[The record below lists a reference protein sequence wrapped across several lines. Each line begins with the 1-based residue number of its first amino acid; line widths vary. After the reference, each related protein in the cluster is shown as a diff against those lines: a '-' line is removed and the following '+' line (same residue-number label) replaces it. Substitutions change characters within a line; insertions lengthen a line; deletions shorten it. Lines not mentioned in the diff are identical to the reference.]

1 MGRSESGIEVEQRL
15 YTRYACYPRKLEPH
29 QSSPLPPRVCAVS
42 FLNTSPLVWGML
54 HGPQRNLFD
63 LSFAVPS
70 ECADR
75 VARGESDIGILPVVE
90 VERLGLEAIPGTGIA
105 CRGAVRSILLISKVQ
120 PSEIRTLAADTSSR
134 TSVMLTRV
142 ILAER
147 YGCMP
152 ALVPHAPVLEPML
165 AQADAALII
174 GDPALHLDPA
184 QLPFHV
190 LDLGAEWEQ
199 MTSLPMVFAIWAG
212 PKAVVT
218 PDLPAAFLGS
228 YLYGAG
234 HLDDVIRQESAA
246 RGIPAGRART
256 YLPSHIHFELGE
268 PEYKGMRL
276 FLDKCGRLESAAAP
290 R

>member
-1 MGRSESGIEVEQRL
+1 
-15 YTRYACYPRKLEPH
+15 
-29 QSSPLPPRVCAVS
+29 
-42 FLNTSPLVWGML
+42 ML
-54 HGPQRNLFD
+54 HGPQRDLFE

-90 VERLGLEAIPGTGIA
+90 VERLRLEVIPGTGIA
-105 CRGAVRSILLISKVQ
+105 CRGAVRSILLISKV
-120 PSEIRTLAADTSSR
+120 PPAEILTLAADTSSR

-147 YGCMP
+147 YGCIP
-152 ALVPHAPVLEPML
+152 LLLPHPPVLESML
-165 AQADAALII
+165 AHADAALII

-190 LDLGAEWEQ
+190 LDLGAEWER
-199 MTSLPMVFAIWAG
+199 MTNLPMVFAIWAG
-212 PKAVVT
+212 SKQVVT

-228 YLYGAG
+228 YRYGAE
-234 HLDDVIRQESAA
+234 HLDDVISQESEA
-246 RGIPAGRART
+246 RGILAALART
-256 YLPSHIHFELGE
+256 YLTSHIHFELGE
-268 PEYKGMRL
+268 PEYQGMRL
-276 FLDKCGRLESAAAP
+276 FLDKCARLERAPAP